1 MTFTQFSKVRIKI
14 QVNTWSLAPFEGFM
28 SIAFVVIYPDD
39 SCQCF
44 IFMLQVVL
52 TKNKMRVMKN
62 SSWMT
67 LLFFLLLSACNT
79 NQQNEIRQTDSLGL
93 KQKDS
98 AEQRALQSL
107 AKAGDM
113 VKSESP
119 DALVEFEQGY
129 ALPRLNDGIRQSPVN
144 IITSSIETGNI
155 KPAGLRFTGSIDA
168 IENLGHTIQI
178 DFAEGSTTRAAEK
191 SYALKQLH
199 FHTPSEHLIDG
210 MTFPMEMHIVSRLKD
225 SISAGESEY
234 TVLGI
239 LFKMGRE
246 NKFLKEF
253 INAIPQKAGKNG
265 LDSSKVKLGDLFTDF
280 SNSGKFKYYKYH
292 GSLTTPPFTESVNW
306 VIAKQIFE
314 ASEQQIATIEK
325 LEGNNARHVCA
336 LNNRK
341 IKIE

>member
-1 MTFTQFSKVRIKI
+1 
-14 QVNTWSLAPFEGFM
+14 
-28 SIAFVVIYPDD
+28 
-39 SCQCF
+39 
-44 IFMLQVVL
+44 
-52 TKNKMRVMKN
+52 MRVMKN
-62 SSWMT
+62 STWIALT
-67 LLFFLLLSACNT
+67 FLLIHSACNT
-79 NQQNEIRQTDSLGL
+79 NQQAETRQTDSLDL
-93 KQKDS
+93 KQNDS
-98 AEQRALQSL
+98 AEQRILQSL

-119 DALVEFEQGY
+119 DALFEFEQGY
-129 ALPRLNDGIRQSPVN
+129 ALPRLNDGITQSPVN
-144 IITSSIETGNI
+144 IITSGLETNNI
-155 KPAGLRFTGSIDA
+155 QRSDLNFNGSIDA

-178 DFAEGSTTRAAEK
+178 DFAEGSTTRAPGK
-191 SYALKQLH
+191 TYALKQLH

-210 MTFPMEMHIVSRLKD
+210 MTFPMEIHIVSRLKD
-225 SISAGESEY
+225 SISAGESKY

-246 NKFLKEF
+246 NKFLNEF
-253 INAIPQKAGKNG
+253 INAIPQKAGKND

-280 SNSGKFKYYKYH
+280 SNRGKFKYYKYQ

-336 LNNRK
+336 LYNRK
-341 IKIE
+341 VKTE

>member
-1 MTFTQFSKVRIKI
+1 MLR
-14 QVNTWSLAPFEGFM
+14 
-28 SIAFVVIYPDD
+28 VI
-39 SCQCF
+39 
-44 IFMLQVVL
+44 L
-52 TKNKMRVMKN
+52 TKSKMGVMKN
-62 SSWMT
+62 LTWIT
-67 LLFFLLLSACNT
+67 LLFFLFLSACHT
-79 NQQNEIRQTDSLGL
+79 NQQTDTRQTDSLVSI
-93 KQKDS
+93 QKDS

-129 ALPRLNDGIRQSPVN
+129 ALPRLNDGNTQSPVN
-144 IITSSIETGNI
+144 IITYTIETGNI
-155 KPAGLRFTGSIDA
+155 KPEGLRFTGSIDA

-178 DFAEGSTTRAAEK
+178 DFANGSTTRTSEK

-210 MTFPMEMHIVSRLKD
+210 MTFPMEMHIVSKLKD
-225 SISAGESEY
+225 SASAGESEY

-253 INAIPQKAGKNG
+253 IDAIPQKEGKNI
-265 LDSSKVKLGDLFTDF
+265 LDSSKVKLEDLLIDI
-280 SNSGKFKYYKYH
+280 SNKEKLKYYNYQ
-292 GSLTTPPFTESVNW
+292 GSLTTPPYTESVNW
-306 VIAKQIFE
+306 IIAKQIFE

-341 IKIE
+341 IKVE